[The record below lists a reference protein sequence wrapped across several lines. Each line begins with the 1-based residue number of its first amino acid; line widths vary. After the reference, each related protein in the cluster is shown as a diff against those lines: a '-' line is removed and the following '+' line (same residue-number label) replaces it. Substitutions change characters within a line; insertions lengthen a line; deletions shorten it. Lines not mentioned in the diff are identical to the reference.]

1 MNAYDFM
8 IKAVSDCDEMLKK
21 YENKITRNDD
31 TRLQRSASFLSV
43 KGFVDKWVF
52 FVVCG
57 SVGVGFVAVGFYPNP
72 W

>member
-31 TRLQRSASFLSV
+31 TRLQRSASFLCV
-43 KGFVDKWVF
+43 KGFVVVGF

-57 SVGVGFVAVGFYPNP
+57 SVGVGFVAVGFYLNP